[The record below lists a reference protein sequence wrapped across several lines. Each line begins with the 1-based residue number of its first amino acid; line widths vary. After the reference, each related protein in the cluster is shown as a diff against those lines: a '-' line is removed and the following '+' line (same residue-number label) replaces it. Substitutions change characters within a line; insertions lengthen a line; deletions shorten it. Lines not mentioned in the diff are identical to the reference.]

1 MTKHIFVKY
10 FAIISILILLSVGT
24 LFTVMMGEIREYSS
38 QTQIDELKSSCES
51 MASVLKR
58 NSYFDSTVI
67 YDESIRNS
75 AYILSST
82 LDAKVFV
89 SNRHGDIIICTEA
102 QPCRHVTNGVNSQIL
117 NRVDLYG
124 YFSETGNFDNT
135 YFDGEYFT
143 YGTPI
148 TNGSNEFIGAVF
160 ASINLEATQSFYNAL
175 LGYALIVLLV
185 VLVISWIVTYLLTL
199 MMVRPIKAMSR
210 VAMEFSDG
218 NFSSRIKVRGKDELS
233 ELAAAFN
240 TMADSLEQLEKMRS
254 SFVTNV
260 SHELKTPMTSIS
272 GFLEGILDGT
282 IPPEQQK
289 HYLTIVVNETH
300 RLARLVKSLLYMSK
314 VEGGIELPKES
325 DFDFAKTLTDVIIT
339 LEPNISAKNIEL
351 EGLDWDLSL
360 KTCGDVDMI
369 HQVAYNLIENAIK
382 YTPRDGTI
390 AFSFESN
397 SNRHIIRIK
406 NHGAGIPHDDLPH
419 IFERFYKVDKSRG
432 LDSKSTGIGLYIVKT
447 LLKIHGQ
454 DISANSD
461 GKTYTEFVFT
471 LKNKH

>member
-1 MTKHIFVKY
+1 MLKHIFVKY

-38 QTQIDELKSSCES
+38 HTQIEEIKSSCES

-58 NSYFDSTVI
+58 NSYFDSNVI
-67 YDESIRNS
+67 YDQGIRNS

-89 SNRHGDIIICTEA
+89 AGKMGDIVICTEA
-102 QPCRHVTNGVNSQIL
+102 QPCRHVVGGVNSQIM
-117 NRVDLYG
+117 NSVDLYG
-124 YFSETGNFDNT
+124 YYSETGNFDGT
-135 YFDGEYFT
+135 YFDGTYFT
-143 YGTPI
+143 YGMPI

-160 ASINLEATQSFYNAL
+160 VSKNMESTQDFYSTL
-175 LGYALIVLLV
+175 LSYTIIVLLF
-185 VLVISWIVTYLLTL
+185 VLGFSWVVTYLVTM
-199 MMVRPIKAMSR
+199 MMVRPIKAMR
-210 VAMEFSDG
+210 KVALEFSDG
-218 NFSSRIKVRGKDELS
+218 NFSSRIKVRGRDELS
-233 ELAAAFN
+233 ELADSFN

-282 IPPEQQK
+282 IPPEQHK

-300 RLARLVKSLLYMSK
+300 RLSRLVKSLLYMSK
-314 VEGGIELPKES
+314 VEGGIEQPKET

-351 EGLDWDLSL
+351 EGLDWDLSI

-382 YTPRDGTI
+382 YTPRDGKIT
-390 AFSFESN
+390 FSFEHDSC
-397 SNRHIIRIK
+397 HKIKIK
-406 NHGAGIPHDDLPH
+406 NHGAGIPAEDLPH

-471 LKNKH
+471 LENKN